1 MQVSI
6 QRVPRVYFRLE
17 LPSAR
22 RARRQIMQMLE
33 RHLSANFSQV
43 RRFSFNIL
51 PVSQLMLIADGNNFI
66 VTLGREKR
74 RGQDDRAWLFT
85 INPLDYPVPI
95 RNLPKHEERKY
106 LKGLMLVSVEIEK
119 FLTNMRSVTRQA
131 WFFEGWEA
139 KKPGVR
145 TPAELPW
152 QVEGPEHS
160 GTENQTLS

>member
-1 MQVSI
+1 
-6 QRVPRVYFRLE
+6 
-17 LPSAR
+17 
-22 RARRQIMQMLE
+22 
-33 RHLSANFSQV
+33 
-43 RRFSFNIL
+43 
-51 PVSQLMLIADGNNFI
+51 
-66 VTLGREKR
+66 
-74 RGQDDRAWLFT
+74 
-85 INPLDYPVPI
+85 
-95 RNLPKHEERKY
+95 
-106 LKGLMLVSVEIEK
+106 MLVSVEIEK